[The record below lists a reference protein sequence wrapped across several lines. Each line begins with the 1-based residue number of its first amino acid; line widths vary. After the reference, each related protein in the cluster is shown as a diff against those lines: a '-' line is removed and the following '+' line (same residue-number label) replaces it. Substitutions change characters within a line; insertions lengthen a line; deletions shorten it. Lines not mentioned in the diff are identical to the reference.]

1 MPQRTAAAAGEGSQP
16 DLGPR
21 PDRRAGSHRSPWG
34 T

>member
-21 PDRRAGSHRSPWG
+21 LDPCGL
-34 T
+34 